1 MGHAWRFCPKL
12 AKIEDMREDWSAKFA
27 ANLRALIESTGLSKK
42 EVAESAGVDYK
53 WLRRIS
59 TQGLKRKNERSAD
72 DLERLAAWFGVTDD
86 ELWTGDPE
94 RMVLDY
100 SFAEEWPSDPAE
112 FCERFKA
119 LCPLQ
124 YWLLVGIARTE
135 ENVRERVKTA
145 LSTAEPEAVA
155 DAWRRLSN
163 RLSVVFEKPW
173 EQARCDS
180 SGVGL
185 TYSHLVGGPKTSDK
199 WNALFDE
206 QKRAEQ
212 KSERRKKVGE
222 ELSRRFQRL
231 RNRRTE
237 E

>member
-1 MGHAWRFCPKL
+1 MEICPKL
-12 AKIEDMREDWSAKFA
+12 AKIRAMSEDWSAKFA

-59 TQGLKRKNERSAD
+59 TQGLKRANKRSAD
-72 DLERLAAWFGVTDD
+72 DLERLAAWFGVRDS

-112 FCERFKA
+112 FCERFKE

-135 ENVRERVKTA
+135 ENLRKRVETA
-145 LSTAEPEAVA
+145 LSMAEPEAVA
-155 DAWRRLSN
+155 DAWRRLSD
-163 RLSVVFEKPW
+163 RASVVFEKPW
-173 EQARCDS
+173 EQTRCDS

-206 QKRAEQ
+206 QKRTEQ
-212 KSERRKKVGE
+212 KSDRRMKAGK
-222 ELSRRFQRL
+222 ELSRRFR
-231 RNRRTE
+231 RRTE